1 MQVDAA
7 EEWLTA
13 LDAEPSALLA
23 WLRKQRNY
31 GKLGFYFAA
40 LLEYWARFC
49 PVLGTTGTTTWGF
62 LPGGRL
68 CRRASTT
75 SAGLTVRIG
84 EWDGNQA

>member
-1 MQVDAA
+1 VQVDAA

-68 CRRASTT
+68 MSACKHHECGADRAYWRV
-75 SAGLTVRIG
+75 G
-84 EWDGNQA
+84 W